1 MQKLGKFMAL
11 MNLALDSGE
20 KNMRMTQKE
29 KEKMIKGGFS
39 ATGKNGKV
47 RKQRPISS
55 IKKDVDYNQKLWAIA
70 ERFMPATVA
79 A

>member
-1 MQKLGKFMAL
+1 MAL
-11 MNLALDSGE
+11 MNLALDGGE
-20 KNMRMTQKE
+20 KNMRMIQNE

-55 IKKDVDYNQKLWAIA
+55 IKKDVEYNQRLWAIA
-70 ERFMPATVA
+70 ERYMPATMA

>member
-1 MQKLGKFMAL
+1 
-11 MNLALDSGE
+11 
-20 KNMRMTQKE
+20 MRMTQKE